1 MLVAVQAVMVAC
13 DDVDDGDSRWRG
25 RDIFYVARSSHC
37 SDRVAKSS
45 ADACCSGRREI
56 FKEYVLFFI

>member
-1 MLVAVQAVMVAC
+1 MAC
-13 DDVDDGDSRWRG
+13 DDVDDGDSRWRD